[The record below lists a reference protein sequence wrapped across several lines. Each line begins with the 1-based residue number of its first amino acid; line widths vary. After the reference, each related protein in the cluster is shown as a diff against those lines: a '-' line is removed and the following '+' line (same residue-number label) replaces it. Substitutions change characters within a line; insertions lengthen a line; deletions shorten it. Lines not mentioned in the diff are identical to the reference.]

1 VVVAEG
7 SRPLGGEAVYQ
18 AERELGGVSRLGGI
32 GDVVAT
38 QLRRLCH
45 TDVRVTVLGH
55 LQRGG
60 SPTACD
66 RILATRFG
74 AMAVHMIAQSNV
86 GHMVALH
93 QGHITAVLLSD
104 AVAQQKRVPLESDLV
119 RAALGLTICIGNS
132 RQAIMAGQERVT
144 RG

>member
-1 VVVAEG
+1 MAEG
-7 SRPLGGEAVYQ
+7 SLLCGGEAVYQ
-18 AERELGGVSRLGGI
+18 AERDLGGVSRLGGV
-32 GDVVAT
+32 GDVVAA
-38 QLRRLCH
+38 QLRRLCY

-55 LQRGG
+55 LLRGG

-66 RILATRFG
+66 RILATRFS
-74 AMAVHMIAQSNV
+74 AMAVHMIAQGKV

-93 QGHITAVLLSD
+93 QGHIIAVPLSD

-119 RAALGLTICIGNS
+119 RAALGLTICLGNS
-132 RQAIMAGQERVT
+132 RQAIMAGQERVK